1 MKLFGIHFGS
11 SSTANLNPDQV
22 VLKLRLIPLFGAVRT
37 AGYSIKEAGAALHNH
52 FDRTK
57 ELITA
62 DRIKELLQ
70 DPETLIST
78 FRTVNNRPNL
88 LSKPQVA
95 ALKITFANLE
105 DRAKAQAFLIGQFV
119 ADAIRRPCSRRYC
132 NSFWPADF
140 LPPRLKSHSGGNASS
155 SDEPHQPRLRYWQ
168 AKQPQGF
175 KFSSGPSSEL
185 FRGSRGAAGR
195 QSRKRVFPVFNQ

>member
-22 VLKLRLIPLFGAVRT
+22 VLKLTLIPLFGAVRK

-57 ELITA
+57 EPITA

-88 LSKPQVA
+88 FSKPQVA
-95 ALKITFANLE
+95 ALKITFANPE

-119 ADAIRRPCSRRYC
+119 ADAIPPTVFKEILQQLLAGGFS
-132 NSFWPADF
+132 PA
-140 LPPRLKSHSGGNASS
+140 
-155 SDEPHQPRLRYWQ
+155 Q
-168 AKQPQGF
+168 AQIAQW
-175 KFSSGPSSEL
+175 
-185 FRGSRGAAGR
+185 
-195 QSRKRVFPVFNQ
+195 RKRVQQR